1 MYCSKCGARLED
13 DAAFCTECGARV
25 MRDPAVTQPLMPDQA
40 PSPSPMPGQAQP
52 VSPAAA
58 PTTRMPAV
66 IPPAPVDPASRRRDP
81 RPAQRE
87 TRESKERL
95 VVAAGLVGV
104 LIIGGVAGYFFGV
117 HLPAQKAP
125 SAQSAQAGSGA
136 DATTPSPDRSDHA
149 VKISVKAEGWDT
161 DAGASKLPVHIEGTD
176 VDGNAVSTTAYVDS
190 YGVGILLKQG
200 KYELSVPA
208 SPLGAKGELWS
219 PQKSKA
225 TITLGGSLREGEG
238 VDVGDTV
245 VINLGSPLSAADVTD
260 DAVERAARYAQDGGC
275 SSAAAA
281 QALVRVATAS
291 RDDAKR
297 QRRDSE
303 LARGTYTADNAY
315 SCDDFCFSVPDEW
328 GTDWNVVYDLPED
341 KGHPGEH
348 FRRYRIYRSGQPM
361 FSILCDAIDYG
372 GYSKAIKQDTLSNG
386 DTFCLLSA
394 GEKDDDTSVDG
405 CSTILST
412 LVLR

>member
-1 MYCSKCGARLED
+1 MFCSKCGARLED
-13 DAAFCTECGARV
+13 DAAFCTECGARA
-25 MRDPAVTQPLMPDQA
+25 MRDPAATQPLA
-40 PSPSPMPGQAQP
+40 
-52 VSPAAA
+52 
-58 PTTRMPAV
+58 PAV
-66 IPPAPVDPASRRRDP
+66 VPPAPVDPASRRRDP
-81 RPAQRE
+81 RPTQRE

-125 SAQSAQAGSGA
+125 VAQGSQEVSDANAQA
-136 DATTPSPDRSDHA
+136 TTVDRSDHA

-161 DAGASKLPVHIEGTD
+161 DAGASKLPVHVEGSD
-176 VDGNAVSTTAYVDS
+176 VDGNAVSTTAFVDS
-190 YGVGILLKQG
+190 YGVGIVLKQG
-200 KYELSVPA
+200 KYELSVLA
-208 SPLGAKGELWS
+208 SPLGAKGEVWLPKS
-219 PQKSKA
+219 SKA
-225 TITLGGSLREGEG
+225 TIALGGSLREGEG

-260 DAVERAARYAQDGGC
+260 DAVELAARYAQDGGC
-275 SSAAAA
+275 ASAADA
-281 QALVRVATAS
+281 QALARAATAS

-297 QRRDSE
+297 QKRDSE

-315 SCDDFCFSVPDEW
+315 SCDDFSFSVPDEW

-348 FRRYRIYRSGQPM
+348 FRRYRIYRSGQSM

-372 GYSKAIKQDTLSNG
+372 GYTKAIKQDTLSNG

-394 GEKDDDTSVDG
+394 GEKDDDASVDG

>member
-25 MRDPAVTQPLMPDQA
+25 MRDPAVTQPLAPGQV
-40 PSPSPMPGQAQP
+40 PSPTLDQTQP
-52 VSPAAA
+52 VSRAAVQA
-58 PTTRMPAV
+58 PHAPAV

-81 RPAQRE
+81 RPTQRE

-104 LIIGGVAGYFFGV
+104 LIVGLVAGYFFGV

-136 DATTPSPDRSDHA
+136 DATTLSPDRSDHT

-238 VDVGDTV
+238 VDVGKTV
-245 VINLGSPLSAADVTD
+245 VINLCSPLSAADVTD
-260 DAVERAARYAQDGGC
+260 DAVELAARYAQDGGC
-275 SSAAAA
+275 ASAADA
-281 QALVRVATAS
+281 QALARAATAS
-291 RDDAKR
+291 RDEAKR
-297 QRRDSE
+297 QKRDSE
-303 LARGTYTADNAY
+303 LSRGTYTADNAY
-315 SCDDFCFSVPDEW
+315 SCDDFSFSVPDEW

>member
-1 MYCSKCGARLED
+1 MFCSKCGARLED

-25 MRDPAVTQPLMPDQA
+25 MRDPAATQPLMSGQA
-40 PSPSPMPGQAQP
+40 PSPTPGQTQP
-52 VSPAAA
+52 TSPAAA
-58 PTTRMPAV
+58 PMTRLPAV

-81 RPAQRE
+81 RPTRHDA
-87 TRESKERL
+87 RESKERL

-117 HLPAQKAP
+117 YLPARKAP
-125 SAQSAQAGSGA
+125 AAQATQAELGA
-136 DATTPSPDRSDHA
+136 AASAPSVDRSDHA
-149 VKISVKAEGWDT
+149 VKISAKGEGWNT
-161 DAGASKLPVHIEGTD
+161 DAGASRLPVHVEGTD

-190 YGVGILLKQG
+190 HGAGIILKQG
-200 KYELSVPA
+200 KYELSVLA
-208 SPLGAKGELWS
+208 SPLGAKGEVWS
-219 PQKSKA
+219 PKSSKA
-225 TITLGGSLREGEG
+225 TIALGGSLREGEE
-238 VDVGDTV
+238 VDLSETV
-245 VINLGSPLSAADVTD
+245 VINLGGPLPAADVTD

-275 SSAAAA
+275 DSASDA
-281 QALVRVATAS
+281 QALVRAATAS

-297 QRRDSE
+297 QKRNSE
-303 LARGTYTADNAY
+303 LACGTYTADNAY
-315 SCDDFCFSVPDEW
+315 SCDDFSFSVPDEW
-328 GTDWNVVYDLPED
+328 GIDWSVVYDLPED

-372 GYSKAIKQDTLSNG
+372 GYTKAIKQDTLSNG

-394 GEKDDDTSVDG
+394 GEKDDDASVDG
-405 CSTILST
+405 CATILST

>member
-1 MYCSKCGARLED
+1 MFCSKCGARLED
-13 DAAFCTECGARV
+13 DAAYCTECGARV
-25 MRDPAVTQPLMPDQA
+25 MRDPAATQPLA
-40 PSPSPMPGQAQP
+40 PGQVPTLTLDQTQP
-52 VSPAAA
+52 VSRAVAQTPRA
-58 PTTRMPAV
+58 PAV

-81 RPAQRE
+81 RPTQRE

-104 LIIGGVAGYFFGV
+104 LIIGGVAGYFLGV

-125 SAQSAQAGSGA
+125 AAQATQAEPGTAASA
-136 DATTPSPDRSDHA
+136 PSVDRSDHA
-149 VKISVKAEGWDT
+149 VKVSAKGEGWNT
-161 DAGASKLPVHIEGTD
+161 DAGASKLPVHVEGAD

-190 YGVGILLKQG
+190 HGVGIILKQG
-200 KYELSVPA
+200 KYELSVLA
-208 SPLGAKGELWS
+208 SPLGAKGEVWS
-219 PQKSKA
+219 PESSKT
-225 TITLGGSLREGEG
+225 TIALGGSLREGKE
-238 VDVGDTV
+238 VDLSETV

-260 DAVERAARYAQDGGC
+260 DAVERAAHYAQDGGC
-275 SSAAAA
+275 DSASAA
-281 QALVRVATAS
+281 QALVRAATAS

-297 QRRDSE
+297 QKRNSE
-303 LARGTYTADNAY
+303 LACGTYTADNAY
-315 SCDDFCFSVPDEW
+315 SCDDFSFSVPDEW
-328 GTDWNVVYDLPED
+328 GTDWSVVYDFPED

-372 GYSKAIKQDTLSNG
+372 GYTKAIKQDTLSNG

-412 LVLR
+412 LALR